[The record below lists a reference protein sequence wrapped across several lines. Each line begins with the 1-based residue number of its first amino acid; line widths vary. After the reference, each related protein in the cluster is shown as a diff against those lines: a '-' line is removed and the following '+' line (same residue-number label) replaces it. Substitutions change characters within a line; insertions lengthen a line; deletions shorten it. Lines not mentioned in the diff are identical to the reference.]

1 MMQLQGWLAEF
12 CKMHER
18 AHRGSLEGTEQ
29 AEYLAARD
37 ELARAVLRAQRIA
50 LKPGQHPRQRLR
62 AALALQVVLQLP
74 AGRLQTLTQD
84 VSSGGFSALVS
95 TLQTAGHLVPFSLK
109 LSRGGLPV
117 EGNARVVGTDP
128 GGTGMRVAFAYDNLA
143 PELVERIELAVFDS
157 LVAQLTAQG

>member
-18 AHRGSLEGTEQ
+18 AHRGSLSGGDQ

-37 ELARAVLRAQRIA
+37 ELARAVLRAQRIV
-50 LKPGQHPRQRLR
+50 LKPGELPRRSLR

-74 AGRLQTLTQD
+74 TGRLQTLTQD

-95 TLQTAGHLVPFSLK
+95 TQQPAGHLVPFALR
-109 LSRGGLPV
+109 LSREGAPV
-117 EGNARVVGTDP
+117 EGNVKVMGTDP
-128 GGTGMRVAFAYDNLA
+128 GGTGLRVAFAYDRLP
-143 PELVERIELAVFDS
+143 PEAVERIELAVFDS
-157 LVAQLTAQG
+157 LVAQLTAQS